1 MTGILRQLG
10 RFWIKINRD
19 WMFNLAGMLSY
30 NLMLSVFPLLI
41 LSISLLGLIFQHST
55 AACSAGHFE
64 GQIISNLASFLP
76 GQITG
81 AHRERGGA
89 TSITTLCATLSH
101 ESFALAAFGIVT
113 GLWFG
118 SRLFVK
124 LENALGIIFRLR
136 SRSFWRQNVIAL
148 GMTVLFAILGPLSV
162 LVTFAPERFLWSIN
176 GLQAPPTRLGQV
188 IGWLCGAVIAFLLIE
203 LIYVVV
209 PNQRVRPQDVW
220 RGALA
225 AALLLSAYELV
236 FPLYVHFFSPASTY
250 GAIAGLIVILL
261 LFFYY
266 FAVILLLGAEINS
279 WYRGHT
285 ASSGDIATVLALAD
299 TWNQQR
305 APHSAMN
312 HHEKKPIEKG

>member
-1 MTGILRQLG
+1 MAGIARQLG

-41 LSISLLGLIFQHST
+41 LSISLLGIIFQHST
-55 AACSAGHFE
+55 AACSANHFE
-64 GQIISNLASFLP
+64 GQIITNLASFLP

-101 ESFALAAFGIVT
+101 ESFGLAAFGVIT

-124 LENALGIIFRLR
+124 LENTLGIIFRLR
-136 SRSFWRQNVIAL
+136 SRSFWRQNAIAL

-162 LVTFAPERFLWSIN
+162 LVTFAPESLLGSI
-176 GLQAPPTRLGQV
+176 GGPKATPTTSGHV
-188 IGWLCGAVIAFLLIE
+188 VGWLCGMVIAFLLIE

-209 PNQRVRPQDVW
+209 PNKRVRPQDVW
-220 RGALA
+220 GGALVA
-225 AALLLSAYELV
+225 TLLLSVYELV
-236 FPLYVHFFSPASTY
+236 FPLYAHFFSGVNSY

-279 WYRGHT
+279 WHQGYT
-285 ASSGDIATVLALAD
+285 ASSGDIATVLSQGD
-299 TWNQQR
+299 KWNQQR
-305 APHSAMN
+305 QPL
-312 HHEKKPIEKG
+312 ETQK

>member
-1 MTGILRQLG
+1 MAGMLRQLG

-41 LSISLLGLIFQHST
+41 LSISLLGIIFQHST
-55 AACSAGHFE
+55 AACSSTQFE

-81 AHRERGGA
+81 AHREQGGA

-101 ESFALAAFGIVT
+101 ESFTLAAFGVIT

-124 LENALGIIFRLR
+124 LENSLGVIFRLR

-148 GMTVLFAILGPLSV
+148 GMTVLFAVLGPLSV
-162 LVTFAPERFLWSIN
+162 LVTFAPQRFLGSIG
-176 GLQAPPTRLGQV
+176 GLQASPTTIGHV
-188 IGWLCGAVIAFLLIE
+188 VGWLCGTIIAFLLIE
-203 LIYVVV
+203 FIYVVV

-220 RGALA
+220 GGALV

-236 FPLYVHFFSPASTY
+236 FPLYAHFFAPSNTY

-279 WYRGHT
+279 WSRGHT
-285 ASSGDIATVLALAD
+285 ESSGDIATVLAQANKWNHQRPLA
-299 TWNQQR
+299 
-305 APHSAMN
+305 
-312 HHEKKPIEKG
+312 K

>member
-1 MTGILRQLG
+1 MAGMARQLG

-30 NLMLSVFPLLI
+30 NLLLSIFPLLI
-41 LSISLLGLIFQHST
+41 LSISLLGIIFQHST
-55 AACSAGHFE
+55 KACSSSQFE
-64 GQIISNLASFLP
+64 GQIITNLASFLP
-76 GQITG
+76 SQITG

-101 ESFALAAFGIVT
+101 DSFTLAAFGIIT

-124 LENALGIIFRLR
+124 LENTLGVIFRLR
-136 SRSFWRQNVIAL
+136 SRSFWQQNTIAL
-148 GMTVLFAILGPLSV
+148 GMTILFAVLGPLSV
-162 LVTFAPERFLWSIN
+162 LVTFAPEHFLLPLG
-176 GLQAPPTRLGQV
+176 GLHALSTPVGKV
-188 IGWLCGAVIAFLLIE
+188 IGWVCGTVIAFLLIE

-220 RGALA
+220 RGASVA
-225 AALLLSAYELV
+225 AVLLSAYELV
-236 FPLYVHFFSPASTY
+236 FPLYAHFISTIHTY
-250 GAIAGLIVILL
+250 GAIAGLMVILL

-279 WYRGHT
+279 WYLGYT
-285 ASSGDIATVLALAD
+285 EPSGDIATILSQSD
-299 TWNQQR
+299 MWKHQR
-305 APHSAMN
+305 QPMSQ
-312 HHEKKPIEKG
+312 EKPGT

>member
-1 MTGILRQLG
+1 MASIARQFG

-41 LSISLLGLIFQHST
+41 LSISLLGIIFQHS
-55 AACSAGHFE
+55 ADACSTTQFE
-64 GQIISNLASFLP
+64 GQIIINLASFLP

-81 AHRERGGA
+81 AHRERSGV
-89 TSITTLCATLSH
+89 TSITTLCTTLSH
-101 ESFALAAFGIVT
+101 ESFTLAAFGVIT

-124 LENALGIIFRLR
+124 LENSLGIIFRLR
-136 SRSFWRQNVIAL
+136 SRGFWRQNSIAL
-148 GMTVLFAILGPLSV
+148 GMAVLFAILGPLSV
-162 LVTFAPERFLWSIN
+162 LLTFAPEHLLGSLA
-176 GLQAPPTRLGQV
+176 GTRAASTTTNHV
-188 IGWLCGAVIAFLLIE
+188 IGWLCGTIIAFLLIE

-220 RGALA
+220 KGALV
-225 AALLLSAYELV
+225 AALLLSVYELL
-236 FPLYVHFFSPASTY
+236 FPLYAHFFSPASTY

-266 FAVILLLGAEINS
+266 FALILLLGAEVNS
-279 WYRGHT
+279 WYLGYSE
-285 ASSGDIATVLALAD
+285 SSGDIATVLSQAD
-299 TWNQQR
+299 KWNQQR
-305 APHSAMN
+305 RPL
-312 HHEKKPIEKG
+312 EPIKPK